1 MFVNPVSAGSVTLDP
16 GAKHAPG
23 APVICSEFGG
33 VNIKPPKDVVASDR
47 DWGYTTASNAADFLV
62 RLEKLVMGI
71 VKGGFTC
78 GLVYTQLYV
87 VFSSPLFRLSPA
99 YMTHDSA
106 QVGGSLTSLDAM
118 SSKKSTG
125 CMPTTAARR
134 FPQPTSKPLWT
145 QPRIT
150 TSSMWP
156 RHQSLDE

>member
-1 MFVNPVSAGSVTLDP
+1 MFVEPVTAGSVTLDP

-33 VNIKPPKDVVASDR
+33 VNIKPPKDVAASDR

-87 VFSSPLFRLSPA
+87 VFFTFSPVFYFFPIQVRPTDQFRCDVEQEVNGLYAYDRSEKVPPA
-99 YMTHDSA
+99 DIKVIM
-106 QVGGSLTSLDAM
+106 DAAKDYYFQHVVPK
-118 SSKKSTG
+118 SK
-125 CMPTTAARR
+125 A
-134 FPQPTSKPLWT
+134 
-145 QPRIT
+145 
-150 TSSMWP
+150 
-156 RHQSLDE
+156 

>member
-1 MFVNPVSAGSVTLDP
+1 MFVEPVTAGSVTLDP

-33 VNIKPPKDVVASDR
+33 VNIKPPKDVAASDR

-87 VFSSPLFRLSPA
+87 VFFTFSPVFIFSLFKL
-99 YMTHDSA
+99 
-106 QVGGSLTSLDAM
+106 GLLTSSDAM

-134 FPQPTSKPLWT
+134 SPQPTSKSLWT
-145 QPRIT
+145 QQRIT
-150 TSSMWP
+150 TFSMWC
-156 RHQSLDE
+156 RNQRLDG